1 MRSVNDQ
8 PFVDVQ
14 KGMRVRTAQEV
25 EALPTV
31 LGRLTQMLKHHQPSD
46 EYTGSGW
53 DAEWRFAPIGVL
65 GNAERDLLNAR
76 QIEAFAKAF
85 DLPLIKWRLPVNFTY
100 NRGDPEEVRII
111 DELYRHEPALWGYFV
126 EGAPGYMTATMCA
139 PRKLVNGSPV
149 LLRSLVFEGNV
160 VPEAVSE
167 ALAGGG
173 FRVIELEEPPKY
185 INVIVGGAATGD
197 GVRLWHGVRL
207 DDLSD
212 CIESLEGTDEQVVPI
227 GTAYREQDSLHLTSM
242 YAAQNAYPYTVPAG
256 MGHTVSLAFAVTDF
270 KLQGRTLPRLILS
283 VGTNRGGMPMRLSK
297 LYVLIS
303 RVQAAS
309 GLRML
314 PGVPGGD
321 WDRVLK
327 KLTLLL
333 PDPDLLTWEGGYDE
347 NGCWSDARALLARD
361 TLEAKLD
368 SARKA
373 AKRTKARDDAARK
386 KAAGHGARPARQG
399 APVAAP
405 TVRALTT
412 RVAAVP
418 AASAVARA
426 AAAEAEE
433 FELHITQGS
442 SSSGSSASRSSGCL
456 SSRSQRAEW

>member
-1 MRSVNDQ
+1 
-8 PFVDVQ
+8 
-14 KGMRVRTAQEV
+14 
-25 EALPTV
+25 
-31 LGRLTQMLKHHQPSD
+31 
-46 EYTGSGW
+46 
-53 DAEWRFAPIGVL
+53 
-65 GNAERDLLNAR
+65 
-76 QIEAFAKAF
+76 
-85 DLPLIKWRLPVNFTY
+85 
-100 NRGDPEEVRII
+100 
-111 DELYRHEPALWGYFV
+111 
-126 EGAPGYMTATMCA
+126 
-139 PRKLVNGSPV
+139 V

-347 NGCWSDARALLARD
+347 NGYWSDARALLARD

-386 KAAGHGARPARQG
+386 RAAGHSARPAPQG

-412 RVAAVP
+412 RVAAAP

-456 SSRSQRAEW
+456 SSRSQRVEW